1 MDFALFTEKSIIIL
15 VAFGITLLIA
25 TYSTYAERKVAAFLQ
40 DRVGPDRAGPFGIF
54 QPLADAGK
62 FFFKEE
68 IIPTHANKML
78 FILAPGIA
86 MFTACITSV
95 VIPWGDT
102 LVIGGREISLQVA
115 DLDIGILYVFAIVS
129 LGVYGIMIGGWA
141 SNNKFSLLGAIR
153 ASSQMIS
160 YELAMGLSLIALIMM
175 TGTLSLKTI
184 VDQQAG
190 MNWNVFYQPLS
201 FLIFLVCAFAEC
213 NRTPFDLPECETELV
228 GGYHTEYSSMKLGF
242 FMFAEYINMFVSSAF
257 MVVLFFGGYNFPFM
271 YDMGLSQNWIT
282 IIGVFVFFIKIFAFV
297 FFFMWVRW
305 TLPRFR
311 YDQLMRMG
319 WQMLLPLAIFN
330 VLLTGFIIL
339 LTH

>member
-102 LVIGGREISLQVA
+102 LVIGGREIALQVA
-115 DLDIGILYVFAIVS
+115 DLDIGVLYVFAIVS

-190 MNWNVFYQPLS
+190 MNWNVFYQPLA

-271 YDMGLSQNWIT
+271 YDMGLSQNAIT
-282 IIGVFVFFIKIFAFV
+282 IIGVFVFFIKIFAFI

-319 WQMLLPLAIFN
+319 WQMLLPLAILN
-330 VLLTGFIIL
+330 VLVTGFIIL